1 MRKKAPAEAR
11 RLVVVEMQ
19 HSGRASPSTMEEEEV
34 LEREREAPKAKV
46 RGPPFPPLYIG
57 GLRGGRRP

>member
-1 MRKKAPAEAR
+1 M
-11 RLVVVEMQ
+11 VVMELQ
-19 HSGRASPSTMEEEEV
+19 YSGRASLSAMEEEEV

-57 GLRGGRRP
+57 GLGGAPALGDAIS